1 MKFFNPLLQSPEKAF
16 LVLGLLGGVLVLT
29 VTPPFQVADEYGHF
43 VRAYQISEGS
53 LTGIRQGDSAGDI
66 LPKSLSVM
74 ADLLSPGM
82 STYEQGNGIPH
93 HPERK
98 FDLHLLNKAF
108 QIPLN
113 PSEKQFSIFPNTVL
127 YWPATYFPE
136 ALAIYFGRQIHLP
149 PLSLFY
155 LGRITHL
162 FLSLA
167 LGFYTLRIMPTG
179 KWCLVLL
186 MLTPM
191 AMYQRSSASGDAMM
205 NSLSF
210 LYIALALK
218 FILLPNQILN
228 LKSVMALGI
237 LASLVALAKQAY
249 FLMPLLLFL
258 IPGESFGGKKKKM
271 ASLLL
276 ILMIAWGGIV
286 AWSWH
291 IKKIATPQVEGANP
305 VQQLSFIIANRILF
319 LKIIMDPLIPFTL
332 LKQYIG
338 WLGWADIHFPVFF
351 YCLAYAV
358 LFFVGLCD
366 VSIPLTLNQRIFF
379 LALVYTSYLLIVSLI
394 YLTGMKVGAINVV
407 GIQGRYL
414 IPFLPLLFVACQ
426 CLKPGQ
432 DPLQIYVP
440 KVAIAWQMI
449 AILFTTLFLLGRF
462 YWTTAPL
469 TFISL

>member
-1 MKFFNPLLQSPEKAF
+1 M
-16 LVLGLLGGVLVLT
+16 
-29 VTPPFQVADEYGHF
+29 TPPFQVADEYGHF

-82 STYEQGNGIPH
+82 STYEQRNGIPS
-93 HPERK
+93 HPDRK
-98 FDLHLLNKAF
+98 FDLHLLKKAF
-108 QIPLN
+108 QIPLD
-113 PSEKQFSIFPNTVL
+113 PSDRQFSIFPNTVL

-155 LGRITHL
+155 LARITHL

-191 AMYQRSSASGDAMM
+191 AMFQRSSASGDAIL
-205 NSLSF
+205 NGLSF

-218 FILLPNQILN
+218 FILLPKQTLN
-228 LKSVMALGI
+228 LKSVMALGV

-258 IPGESFGGKKKKM
+258 IPEGSFGGKKKKM
-271 ASLLL
+271 ASLFL
-276 ILMIAWGGIV
+276 ILAVACGGIL

-291 IKKIATPQVEGANP
+291 INKIATPQFEGANP
-305 VQQLSFIIANRILF
+305 VRQLSFIIAHPFLF
-319 LKIIMDPLIPFTL
+319 LKIILDPGIPFTSMCL
-332 LKQYIG
+332 LEQYIG
-338 WLGWADIHFPVFF
+338 WLGWLDVQFPTFF
-351 YCLAYAV
+351 YYLAYAV
-358 LFFVGLCD
+358 LFFVAFSD
-366 VSIPLTLNQRIFF
+366 ASIPLTLMQRVVF
-379 LALVYTSYLLIVSLI
+379 LALVYASYLLIISLI
-394 YLTGMKVGAINVV
+394 YLTGMKVGSANVV

-414 IPFLPLLFVACQ
+414 IPFSPLLFLACQ
-426 CLKPGQ
+426 SSKPGQ
-432 DPLQIYVP
+432 DPLTIYAPNVT
-440 KVAIAWQMI
+440 IIWQMI
-449 AILFTTLFLLGRF
+449 AILFTTLFLLGRY
-462 YWTTAPL
+462 YWTNSAL